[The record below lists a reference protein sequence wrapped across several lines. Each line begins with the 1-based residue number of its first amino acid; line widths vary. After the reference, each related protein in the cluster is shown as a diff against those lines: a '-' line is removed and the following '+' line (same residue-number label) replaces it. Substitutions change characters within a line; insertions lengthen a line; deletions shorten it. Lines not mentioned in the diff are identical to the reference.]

1 LLFEATVGAGL
12 PVLDTF
18 RKLVESGDKVLK
30 IEGCVSGTLGYLFTE
45 LGRGRKFSEAVRGAM
60 EKGFTEPDPRDDLSG
75 ADVGRKAL
83 ILGRLLGYTGEP
95 GDVVV
100 ESLVPEAARGLTKE
114 EFVQRLPAWDVDW
127 EKRVAAAKSK
137 SQVLRY
143 VATVTRNK
151 IKVGLQSVDGASPF
165 AALKGTD
172 NQIAFTTNR
181 YRSPLVI
188 RGAGAGLQVTA
199 GGVLNDILALVG

>member
-1 LLFEATVGAGL
+1 MGAGL
-12 PVLDTF
+12 PVLDTY

-30 IEGCVSGTLGYLFTE
+30 IEGCVSGTLGFLFTE
-45 LGRGRKFSEAVRGAM
+45 LGRGGSSPRRCAAAM

-83 ILGRLLGYTGEP
+83 ILGRLLGYAGEP
-95 GDVVV
+95 GDVVI
-100 ESLVPEAARGLTKE
+100 ESLVPEAARGLTRE
-114 EFVQRLPAWDVDW
+114 EFLPA
-127 EKRVAAAKSK
+127 AAGLGRGLGEAGGGGARPSR
-137 SQVLRY
+137 QVLRY

-151 IKVGLQSVDGASPF
+151 IKVGLQSVDSASPF

-188 RGAGAGLQVTA
+188 RGRRRGAGR
-199 GGVLNDILALVG
+199 